1 MSNCNMSQR
10 AGWPT
15 ELAATMTG
23 SVVKIG
29 TLLFNPVLII
39 FDNQGTAPV
48 AISVNDS
55 TGVAVWRT
63 FPAGEAIVLDMRNQH
78 GLAANFTA
86 DIGTTFYG
94 NGLSGTFSISY
105 IYALSNL

>member
-1 MSNCNMSQR
+1 MVVNNSER
-10 AGWPT
+10 AGWPV

-29 TLLFNPVLII
+29 TLTANPVLLI
-39 FDNQGTAPV
+39 FDNQGTVSV

-55 TGVAVWRT
+55 SGSTVWRT
-63 FPAGEAIVLDMRNQH
+63 FPAGEALILDLRNQH
-78 GLAANFTA
+78 GIASNFSA

-94 NGLSGTFSISY
+94 NGASGTFSISY
-105 IYALSNL
+105 IYAK